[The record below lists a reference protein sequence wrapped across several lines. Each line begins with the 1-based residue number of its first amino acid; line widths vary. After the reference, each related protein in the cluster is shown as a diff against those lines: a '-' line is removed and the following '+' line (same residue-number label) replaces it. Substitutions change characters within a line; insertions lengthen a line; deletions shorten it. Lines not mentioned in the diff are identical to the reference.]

1 MTKWIQINDQIFFY
15 KELSVQTSIGSHSS
29 STLSIDMNQNAKAY
43 DFFTKLYDSHF
54 GVNGKLVPKKDIVF
68 TVKTNN
74 FELHGCLIKHIDFDF
89 NSAIINLGIIS
100 DYTIMV
106 DRQER
111 RDEIIEQILN
121 KTSEENNNIN

>member
-1 MTKWIQINDQIFFY
+1 MTKWIQINDQIFSY
-15 KELSVQTSIGSHSS
+15 KELSVQTTIGSHSS
-29 STLSIDMNQNAKAY
+29 SSLSLDMNQNPKSY
-43 DFFTKLYDSHF
+43 DFFTKLWDLHL
-54 GVNGKLVPKKDIVF
+54 GINGTNLPKKDIVF

-74 FELHGCLIKHIDFDF
+74 FELHGCLVKHIDFDF

-100 DYTIMV
+100 DYTIIV

-121 KTSEENNNIN
+121 KNI